1 MPVKHQNWKILLL
14 RHLTTFFQYVVQFWL
29 DSLLFSGF
37 FKCKKRGQ
45 DLKTIVQ
52 SLYSLELFLSASI
65 TIELF
70 VILGP
75 SNRQIVCWFCLTY
88 FPIVPEG
95 KTLPRWVFLQK
106 TAVSALSKRM
116 LPSCKNCALHV
127 QSRSLQVKVIGLFIL
142 LAEFRAVMIKLGK
155 YHVVTYF
162 TSVKVWN
169 TFKIAYWYRSQL
181 CTNVFTFYH

>member
-1 MPVKHQNWKILLL
+1 M
-14 RHLTTFFQYVVQFWL
+14 RHLTTFFYSTILACLSVIEWLLQVQKERPRSQNNCPITLFTRTFSFSLHHHWVVRHFGRL
-29 DSLLFSGF
+29 
-37 FKCKKRGQ
+37 
-45 DLKTIVQ
+45 
-52 SLYSLELFLSASI
+52 
-65 TIELF
+65 
-70 VILGP
+70 

-142 LAEFRAVMIKLGK
+142 LAEFRAVMIKTGK

-169 TFKIAYWYRSQL
+169 TFKIAYWYRSRL